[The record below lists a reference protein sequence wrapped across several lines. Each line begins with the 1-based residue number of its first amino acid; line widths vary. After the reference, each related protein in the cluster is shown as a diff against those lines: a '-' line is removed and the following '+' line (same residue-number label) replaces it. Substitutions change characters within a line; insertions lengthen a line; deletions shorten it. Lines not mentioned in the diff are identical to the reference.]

1 VIELLSLERRRRVS
15 NGLFAVFSTLCFFV
29 ALVPLVSIIY
39 QTVVLGYAAV
49 SLDFFTKVTPP
60 IGGSGGG
67 ILNAIEGSFVMVA
80 IASMIGIPVG
90 VFAGAYLSEYPGR
103 LAYSVRLLAEVLTGV
118 PSIVTGIVVYVLI
131 VATLHRFSAF
141 SGGVALGF
149 MMIPIVAISTHESLK
164 LVSSSIREGGL
175 ALGIS
180 RSKTMVHILLTTA
193 RSGII
198 TGIALAVARVMG
210 ETAPLLFTALGSQF
224 LMTSLMDP
232 AASLTL
238 LIFDFGTAP
247 YENSHTFAWGA
258 ALMLLVIV
266 LGLNIVVRVAS
277 RLKVTGSE

>member
-1 VIELLSLERRRRVS
+1 
-15 NGLFAVFSTLCFFV
+15 
-29 ALVPLVSIIY
+29 LVPLVSIIY
-39 QTVVLGYAAV
+39 QTVVLGYAALN
-49 SLDFFTKVTPP
+49 LDFFTKVTPP

-67 ILNAIEGSFVMVA
+67 MLNAIEGSFVMVA

-103 LAYSVRLLAEVLTGV
+103 LADSVRLLSEVLTGV

-224 LMTSLMDP
+224 LMTSVMDP

-258 ALMLLVIV
+258 ALILLLIV

-277 RLKVTGSE
+277 RLKITGSE

>member
-1 VIELLSLERRRRVS
+1 
-15 NGLFAVFSTLCFFV
+15 
-29 ALVPLVSIIY
+29 
-39 QTVVLGYAAV
+39 
-49 SLDFFTKVTPP
+49 
-60 IGGSGGG
+60 
-67 ILNAIEGSFVMVA
+67 
-80 IASMIGIPVG
+80 
-90 VFAGAYLSEYPGR
+90 
-103 LAYSVRLLAEVLTGV
+103 
-118 PSIVTGIVVYVLI
+118 
-131 VATLHRFSAF
+131 
-141 SGGVALGF
+141 
-149 MMIPIVAISTHESLK
+149 MIPIVAISTHESLK

-180 RSKTMVHILLTTA
+180 RSRTMVHILLTTA

-247 YENSHTFAWGA
+247 YENSHTFAWGT
-258 ALMLLVIV
+258 ALILLLIV

>member
-1 VIELLSLERRRRVS
+1 MLSLERRRRVS
-15 NGLFAVFSTLCFFV
+15 NRMFTIFSTLCFFV

-39 QTVVLGYAAV
+39 QTTVQGYTA
-49 SLDFFTKVTPP
+49 LNFDFFTKVTPP
-60 IGGSGGG
+60 IGGTGGG
-67 ILNAIEGSFVMVA
+67 ILNAIEGSFVMVV
-80 IASMIGIPVG
+80 IASMIGVPVG

-103 LAYSVRLLAEVLTGV
+103 LAYCVRLLAEVLTGV
-118 PSIVTGIVVYVLI
+118 PSIVTGIVVYVLL

-224 LMTSLMDP
+224 LMTSVMDS

-258 ALMLLVIV
+258 ALILLLTV

>member
-1 VIELLSLERRRRVS
+1 VIGLLSLEGRRRIS
-15 NGLFAVFSTLCFFV
+15 NHLFAVLATLCFFI

-39 QTVVLGYAAV
+39 QTVAQGYTA
-49 SLDFFTKVTPP
+49 LNLNFLTKVTPP
-60 IGGSGGG
+60 IGGTGGG
-67 ILNAIEGSFVMVA
+67 ILNAIEGSFVMVV
-80 IASMIGIPVG
+80 IASVIGIPLG

-118 PSIVTGIVVYVLI
+118 PSIVTGIVVYVLL

-224 LMTSLMDP
+224 LMTSVMDP

-258 ALMLLVIV
+258 ALVLLLIV

-277 RLKVTGSE
+277 RLKVKGSE

>member
-1 VIELLSLERRRRVS
+1 VIESLSLERRRRIS
-15 NGLFAVFSTLCFFV
+15 NHLFAVFATLCFLI

-49 SLDFFTKVTPP
+49 SLDLFTKVTPP
-60 IGGSGGG
+60 IGGTGGG
-67 ILNAIEGSFVMVA
+67 ILNAIEGTFVMVA

-103 LAYSVRLLAEVLTGV
+103 FAYSVRLLAEVLTGV
-118 PSIVTGIVVYVLI
+118 PSIVTGIVVYVLL

-149 MMIPIVAISTHESLK
+149 MMIPVVAISTHESLK

-180 RSKTMVHILLTTA
+180 RSKTVVHILLTTA

-258 ALMLLVIV
+258 ALILLLVV

>member
-1 VIELLSLERRRRVS
+1 MLSLERRRRVS
-15 NGLFAVFSTLCFFV
+15 NRLFAVFSTLCFFV

-39 QTVVLGYAAV
+39 QTVVLGYAALN
-49 SLDFFTKVTPP
+49 LDFFTKVTPP

-67 ILNAIEGSFVMVA
+67 MLNAIEGSFVMVA

-103 LAYSVRLLAEVLTGV
+103 LADSVRLLSEVLTGV

-224 LMTSLMDP
+224 LMTSVMDP

-258 ALMLLVIV
+258 ALILLLIV

-277 RLKVTGSE
+277 RLKITGSE

>member
-1 VIELLSLERRRRVS
+1 VIELPSLKRRRRVS
-15 NGLFAVFSTLCFFV
+15 NRLFAVFATLCFFV

-39 QTVVLGYAAV
+39 QTVVLGYAAL

-247 YENSHTFAWGA
+247 YESSHTFAWGA
-258 ALMLLVIV
+258 ALILLLIV

>member
-1 VIELLSLERRRRVS
+1 VTGLLSFERRRRIS
-15 NGLFAVFSTLCFFV
+15 NYLFAALATLCFII

-39 QTVVLGYAAV
+39 QTIVQGYTAL
-49 SLDFFTKVTPP
+49 SLDFLTKVTPP
-60 IGGSGGG
+60 IGGTGGG
-67 ILNAIEGSFVMVA
+67 ILNAIEGSFVMVV

-103 LAYSVRLLAEVLTGV
+103 LAYAVRLVAEVLTGV
-118 PSIVTGIVVYVLI
+118 PSIVTGIVVYVLL
-131 VATLHRFSAF
+131 VATLHRFSAL

-224 LMTSLMDP
+224 LMTSVMDP

-258 ALMLLVIV
+258 ALMLLLIV

>member
-1 VIELLSLERRRRVS
+1 LLRLERRRRFS
-15 NGLFAVFSTLCFFV
+15 NHLFVIFATLCFFA
-29 ALVPLVSIIY
+29 ALIPLVSIIY
-39 QTVVLGYAAV
+39 QTAAQGYTAL
-49 SLDFFTKVTPP
+49 SLAFFTQVTPP
-60 IGGSGGG
+60 IGGTGGG
-67 ILNAIEGSFVMVA
+67 ILNAIEGSFAMVA

-90 VFAGAYLSEYPGR
+90 VFAGAYLAEYPGR

-118 PSIVTGIVVYVLI
+118 PSIVTGIVVYVLL

-164 LVSSSIREGGL
+164 LVPSSIREGGL

-180 RSKTMVHILLTTA
+180 RSRTLIHILLTTA

-224 LMTSLMDP
+224 LMTSLNDP

-247 YENSHTFAWGA
+247 YSNSHIFAWGA
-258 ALMLLVIV
+258 ALVLLLIV
-266 LGLNIVVRVAS
+266 LGLNIVVRAAS
-277 RLKVTGSE
+277 RLKVSGSE

>member
-1 VIELLSLERRRRVS
+1 M
-15 NGLFAVFSTLCFFV
+15 CFLI

-49 SLDFFTKVTPP
+49 SLDLFTKVTPP
-60 IGGSGGG
+60 IGGTGGG
-67 ILNAIEGSFVMVA
+67 ILNAIEGTFVMVA

-103 LAYSVRLLAEVLTGV
+103 FAYSVRLLAEVLTGV
-118 PSIVTGIVVYVLI
+118 PSIVTGIVVYVLL

-149 MMIPIVAISTHESLK
+149 MMIPVVAISTHESLK

-180 RSKTMVHILLTTA
+180 RSKTVVHILLTTA

-258 ALMLLVIV
+258 ALILLLVV